1 MKLTS
6 GFHPLQ
12 TQKLHRQG
20 RKLLY
25 QRDDG
30 KYELYDDMFDIT
42 LHFKSWQEHKDFCDI
57 LEQITKTDIQNSED
71 VVILSK
77 EECKDYISRE
87 AAMMSL
93 TGEWTEKRDE
103 LIHKA
108 LVRIKALPSLA
119 ERKEEHDQ

>member
-12 TQKLHRQG
+12 MQKLHRQG

-30 KYELYDDMFDIT
+30 QYELNKDDFDIT

-57 LEQITKTDIQNSED
+57 LEQIVKTNIKNSED
-71 VVILSK
+71 VVVLSK
-77 EECKDYISRE
+77 DAYTDLVNRATKWNDIE
-87 AAMMSL
+87 A
-93 TGEWTEKRDE
+93 
-103 LIHKA
+103 
-108 LVRIKALPSLA
+108 
-119 ERKEEHDQ
+119 EHDKKTSH